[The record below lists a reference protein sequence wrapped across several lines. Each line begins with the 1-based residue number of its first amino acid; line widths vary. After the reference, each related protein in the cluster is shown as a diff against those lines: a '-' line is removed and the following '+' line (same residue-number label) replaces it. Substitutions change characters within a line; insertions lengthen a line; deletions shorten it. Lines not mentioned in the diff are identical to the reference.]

1 VTTPKIPT
9 GPAYQPRVPTNKAL
23 DATKSQGK
31 YDAHGDRADG
41 MTSVPHAPNRNL
53 LNPTTR
59 PTTPA
64 AKAEPTPSQESSS
77 KLFLRP
83 TADEEMRDLN
93 KSFVGTT
100 TLAAYDLGDKLGEG
114 TFG

>member
-1 VTTPKIPT
+1 
-9 GPAYQPRVPTNKAL
+9 L
-23 DATKSQGK
+23 DATKAQGK

-41 MTSVPHAPNRNL
+41 ETSVPHAPNRNL
-53 LNPTTR
+53 QNPPTR

-64 AKAEPTPSQESSS
+64 GKAEIVTSHESRS
-77 KLFLRP
+77 KLFARP
-83 TADEEMRDLN
+83 TADEEMRDLH

>member
-1 VTTPKIPT
+1 VHK
-9 GPAYQPRVPTNKAL
+9 VL
-23 DATKSQGK
+23 DATKAEGK
-31 YDAHGDRADG
+31 YDAHGDRVDG
-41 MTSVPHAPNRNL
+41 QASVPHAPNRNL

-59 PTTPA
+59 PGTPA
-64 AKAEPTPSQESSS
+64 AKTEVVASQENGLKSFS
-77 KLFLRP
+77 RP
-83 TADEEMRDLN
+83 TAEEELRNLS